1 MHWFNFDPRR
11 PRKDVALV
19 LYLDGKIRPVITPDD
34 PERVTG
40 ELEAHGVN
48 VTSGREAGLW

>member
-1 MHWFNFDPRR
+1 VHWFNFDPHR

-34 PERVTG
+34 PERVSA
-40 ELEAHGVN
+40 ELAAHEVN
-48 VTSGREAGLW
+48 VTRGREAGLW